1 MLRLEGRLSLRVTQI
16 ELPGEEDAKK
26 DVSYDPINFKSNSV
40 IYSVDA
46 CREDKIYFAVD
57 K

>member
-16 ELPGEEDAKK
+16 ELPGEEDTKK

-40 IYSVDA
+40 FGSNLL
-46 CREDKIYFAVD
+46 CRCL
-57 K
+57 